1 MQEFVYQIAGEST
14 REFRRMIENRF
25 PRRQATKQTS
35 WRGCEPHQFV
45 RTAQKA
51 PPMQGYEILSN
62 ILAPQFQGRQF
73 CFGLDALMVV
83 EVDEIVY

>member
-1 MQEFVYQIAGEST
+1 MKKYDRKTSEPPQI
-14 REFRRMIENRF
+14 
-25 PRRQATKQTS
+25 
-35 WRGCEPHQFV
+35 V
-45 RTAQKA
+45 RTAQKT

-73 CFGLDALMVV
+73 CFSLDALMVV

>member
-1 MQEFVYQIAGEST
+1 MHEKTSLVLVEPPQI
-14 REFRRMIENRF
+14 
-25 PRRQATKQTS
+25 
-35 WRGCEPHQFV
+35 V
-45 RTAQKA
+45 RTAQKT

-73 CFGLDALMVV
+73 CFSLDALMVV